1 MASGSGSGRRGGSRN
16 RGLISD
22 AMLRPR
28 LNDYGEE
35 QMSARQFYQMIRRQ
49 GASRQEA
56 RTLTQSFID
65 NTL

>member
-1 MASGSGSGRRGGSRN
+1 MASGSGNGGGGGRKRGA
-16 RGLISD
+16 ISD

-28 LNDYGEE
+28 MNQYGEQ
-35 QMSARQFYQMIRRQ
+35 QMSARQFYQMIRRE

-56 RTLTQSFID
+56 RTLTQSFLD

>member
-1 MASGSGSGRRGGSRN
+1 
-16 RGLISD
+16 
-22 AMLRPR
+22 MLRPR